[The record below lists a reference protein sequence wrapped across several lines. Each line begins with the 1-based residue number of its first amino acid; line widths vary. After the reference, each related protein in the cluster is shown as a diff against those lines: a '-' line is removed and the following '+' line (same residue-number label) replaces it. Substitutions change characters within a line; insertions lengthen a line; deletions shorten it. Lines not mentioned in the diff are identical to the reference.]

1 MHLIEGKINTCC
13 YLIPLSRN
21 SYLHYCSSP
30 VFPLI
35 VGNMSPCPLVWPP
48 ENIYKFPLLMIYF
61 SCEKKMK
68 RRHVGISKHKINFDF
83 WCILKYSDNAFLE
96 WELLMWNFIFDTPTF
111 IIHFKFVCLSE
122 ITLSLDK
129 RMICQN
135 FENKVSWREIIRIS
149 VVRCSSRRQALH
161 SGTSTAAV
169 MLSPASQ
176 E

>member
-1 MHLIEGKINTCC
+1 MYTDIQLHRLPT
-13 YLIPLSRN
+13 SD
-21 SYLHYCSSP
+21 SYD
-30 VFPLI
+30 
-35 VGNMSPCPLVWPP
+35 
-48 ENIYKFPLLMIYF
+48 
-61 SCEKKMK
+61 
-68 RRHVGISKHKINFDF
+68 ISIF
-83 WCILKYSDNAFLE
+83 A
-96 WELLMWNFIFDTPTF
+96 FDTLTF
-111 IIHFKFVCLSE
+111 TMYLKFLCLSE